1 MRGALWIF
9 GLALVT
15 AVAVGCGGS
24 QAGSAN
30 VQSKKMPPGGN
41 FDGVYQS
48 PAYGRMEFTVE
59 GANVL
64 GLYEGERHWGRIE
77 GKAQGNLLSFHWT
90 QWNAD
95 MQGKVRES
103 SGRGFFKYII
113 EVEGGATTTREVHR
127 LKGEWGYGEAET
139 GNLWGAVKL
148 SNRAKKRLEPYSPDQ
163 ASVGMADEEYGASG
177 FDVGASS
184 EPDRDQETEVQM
196 SDPDEEE
203 EESGGGVDDLFD

>member
-1 MRGALWIF
+1 MMRALLIF
-9 GLALVT
+9 GLSLVT
-15 AVAVGCGGS
+15 AAAVGCGASQGGGPA
-24 QAGSAN
+24 QAG
-30 VQSKKMPPGGN
+30 KMPPGGN
-41 FDGVYQS
+41 FDGVFQS

-77 GKAQGNLLSFHWT
+77 GTVNGNLLSFHWT

-103 SGRGFFKYII
+103 SGRGYFKYIV

-127 LKGEWGYGEAET
+127 INGEWGYGEAET
-139 GNLWGAVKL
+139 GNVWGAVKL
-148 SNRAKKRLEPYSPDQ
+148 SNRAKKQLKPYTPEQ
-163 ASVGMADEEYGASG
+163 ASGDMADEDYGASG
-177 FDVGASS
+177 FDESASGETS
-184 EPDRDQETEVQM
+184 QETEVQM
-196 SDPDEEE
+196 SDPDEKE